1 MSIYASIIQCVI
13 LIPCIV
19 VFQSVF
25 LSSQDAAL
33 TLFVSADEAKT
44 NYSDSAAAASSLSQ
58 IQMNDTESIET
69 IIAPPIDDEPSA
81 AQPERESP
89 NEQAAL
95 LLRSFFDDILELQTI
110 YGSDLVNIQ
119 GELKLDVN
127 CRLHSTFLAL
137 NW

>member
-1 MSIYASIIQCVI
+1 MSIYASIIKCVI

-25 LSSQDAAL
+25 SSTQDAAS
-33 TLFVSADEAKT
+33 TIFVSAEAQT
-44 NYSDSAAAASSLSQ
+44 NYSDQAAASSLSQ

-69 IIAPPIDDEPSA
+69 IIAPPIDDEEPSA

>member
-58 IQMNDTESIET
+58 IQMSDTESTET
-69 IIAPPIDDEPSA
+69 IIAPPIDDEEPSA
-81 AQPERESP
+81 AQPE
-89 NEQAAL
+89 
-95 LLRSFFDDILELQTI
+95 
-110 YGSDLVNIQ
+110 
-119 GELKLDVN
+119 
-127 CRLHSTFLAL
+127 
-137 NW
+137 